1 MGLYSDKKIFYLA
14 KVQIKNEIMK
24 KNDEKSRK
32 KIFLTIFLLSEK
44 KIVLLQ
50 TISDDENRVP

>member
-1 MGLYSDKKIFYLA
+1 
-14 KVQIKNEIMK
+14 MK